1 MIFVYIILFGI
12 AGYLLLR
19 LYLGATGDTTAL
31 DSRIKMKLNL
41 YNEVKKTNHNLKKID
56 IYKRVIHLSKGFEN
70 REEEVLGSA
79 LNFRKFIS
87 SSASVNFQDIVYI
100 MMEEEF
106 HPKDISLA
114 GDIFAKIRERVDEI
128 IPKEL

>member
-12 AGYLLLR
+12 AGYFLLR
-19 LYLGATGDTTAL
+19 LYLGATKDATAL
-31 DSRIKMKLNL
+31 DSSIKMKLNL
-41 YNEVKKTNHNLKKID
+41 YNEVKKTNRNLKKID
-56 IYKRVIHLSKGFEN
+56 IYKRVIHLSRGFGN
-70 REEEVLGSA
+70 REEEVLSSA

-87 SSASVNFQDIVYI
+87 SSASINFQDIVYI

-106 HPKDISLA
+106 HPKDISPA
-114 GDIFAKIRERVDEI
+114 RDIFAKIRERVDEI